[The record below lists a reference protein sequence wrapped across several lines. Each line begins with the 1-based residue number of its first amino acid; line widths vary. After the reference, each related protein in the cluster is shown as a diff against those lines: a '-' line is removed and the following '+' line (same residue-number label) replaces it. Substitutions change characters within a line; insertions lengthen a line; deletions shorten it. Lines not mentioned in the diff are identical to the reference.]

1 MYKTDGAKH
10 RIRRNFGKIGKTIDI
25 PNLIEVQK
33 QSYER
38 FLQKDISAE
47 ERKEF
52 GLQSPFKSIFPI
64 HDFSGTSSLEF
75 VKYTF
80 EDSKYDE
87 LECINKGMTYEAP
100 IRLTARLLVFDTDME
115 NSTKSI
121 RDIKEQEI
129 YFGTIPMMTQKG
141 TFIINGTERVIV
153 SQLHRSPG
161 VFFDHDKGKTHS
173 SGKLLYSARI
183 IPLRGSWLDF
193 EFDPKDLLHVRI
205 DRRRKFPATTFLKAL
220 GYTSKELLTEF
231 YDTEKIIVTADGCF
245 RSVNF
250 DNLYRQKISD
260 DIIDPRTKEI
270 IGKKGDRYTKKLHR
284 AIEAAGITTI
294 PISNEDVM
302 GKVLADDL
310 IDLTTG
316 EVIASRNQTLNPDIL
331 RSILD
336 KGISEVDCLV
346 LDAPGVSTTIRDTM
360 LLDKIDD
367 SDEAKLE
374 IYRKMRPSSPPTQ
387 EVADNFFNGLF
398 FNISSF
404 DLSPVGRLKLNHRLE
419 LQDVP
424 LDYRTLRKEDIVATV
439 KELIRLK
446 NSEASVD
453 DIDNL
458 GNRRVRAVGELLEN
472 QYRIGLV
479 RMERAIKERMSL
491 QEVET
496 LMPHD
501 LINSKPVSAVV
512 KEFFGT
518 SQLSQFMDQTNPLSE
533 VTHKRRLSAL
543 GPGGLTRERAGFE
556 VRDVHP
562 THYGRICPIETPEG
576 PNIGLIVSLSTY
588 ARVNEYG
595 FIETPYRHV
604 DNKKVTNNI
613 SYLSALDER
622 DYPIAQANAP
632 IDNKGFFINS
642 EAAVRIQ
649 GEASKIPIK
658 DIKYMDVSPDQLVSV
673 SASLIPF
680 LEHDDAN
687 RALMGSN
694 MQRQAVPLLKA
705 KAPLVGTGIEGVVAK
720 DAGVS
725 VVAGRDGI
733 VEGVDASRIV
743 IRSTGNDEHA
753 EEVEIHK
760 LIKYQKS
767 NQNTCYNQRPIVK
780 KGDIVKKG
788 NIIADGPAIELGELA
803 LGQNVMVAFMSWGG
817 YNFEDSI
824 IVSERIVKDECYTS
838 IHIEEFEV
846 VSRDTKLGKEEITK
860 DIPNVGEDAL
870 RNLDESGIVKI
881 GAEVEVG
888 DILVGK
894 ITPKGETQLSP
905 EEKLLRAIFGDK
917 AGDVKDTS
925 LRVPPGVEGTV
936 IDAKV
941 FSRRGVEK
949 DHRTQKIENKE
960 KKRLEKDKA
969 DEIDIIESSVRK
981 RLKELLVGKTL
992 KSNLRGKTSA
1002 KALLTTRK
1010 PISEEDVDHIPINA
1024 WMGADIKTSM
1034 DDIEKMESIVEKY
1047 NLKISQINKTFDD
1060 KIERLSQGDEL
1071 APGVIKMVRVYVAV
1085 KRKLSVGDKM
1095 AGRHGNKGVL
1105 SRVLPVEDMPYFAD
1119 GTPVDIILNPLGVPS
1134 RMNVGQVLEAHL
1146 GWASRELG
1154 IQVAEMIDH
1163 MKNTDQ
1169 LRKRLKTILTEKAYN
1184 SFYKELND
1192 AELLEKVKILKDGI
1206 HMATPVF
1213 DGVDEGDIQKY
1224 LEMAGLPKS
1233 GQTILYDGRTGE
1245 PFNHPVTVGIMYIM
1259 KLHHLVDDKIHARS
1273 IGPYSLV
1280 TQQPLGG
1287 KAQFGGQR
1295 LGEMEVWA
1303 MEAYGAS
1310 YSLQEF
1316 LTVKSDDVAGRTRM
1330 YERIVKGNNVLEAGL
1345 PESFKVLIKEL
1356 LSLGLEFH
1364 LLEDISA

>member
-1 MYKTDGAKH
+1 MKAMNGE
-10 RIRRNFGKIGKTIDI
+10 RQRVRRNFGKIGKTIDI

-33 QSYER
+33 HSYSR
-38 FLQKDISAE
+38 FLQKDEPPE
-47 ERKEF
+47 ERKDY
-52 GLQSPFKSIFPI
+52 GLQSPFKSVFPI
-64 HDFSGTSSLEF
+64 QDFSGTSSLEF

-80 EDSKYDE
+80 EAEKYDE
-87 LECINKGMTYEAP
+87 DECISKGMTYEAP
-100 IRLTARLLVFDTDME
+100 LRLTARLLVFDTDAE
-115 NSTKSI
+115 NATKSI

-129 YFGTIPMMTQKG
+129 YFGTIPMMTKKG

-193 EFDPKDLLHVRI
+193 EFDQKDLLHVRI

-220 GYTSKELLTEF
+220 GYSSKELLSKF
-231 YDTEKIIVTADGCF
+231 YDIEKISISKTGLF
-245 RSVNF
+245 REAKIE
-250 DNLYRQKISD
+250 NLYRQRISR
-260 DIIDPRTKEI
+260 DIHAPK
-270 IGKKGDRYTKKLHR
+270 GKKKKLAKKGDKYTKRLHR
-284 AIEAAGITTI
+284 ELESMGIDKI
-294 PISNEDVM
+294 PVNMEDVE
-302 GKVLADDL
+302 GRILIDDL
-310 IDLTTG
+310 IDESTG
-316 EVIASRNQTLNPDIL
+316 EVLGTRNQPLTQEIIE
-331 RSILD
+331 RSIER
-336 KGISEVDCLV
+336 GITEIECLV
-346 LDAPGVSTTIRDTM
+346 LDAPGVNSTIRDTM
-360 LLDKIDD
+360 LLDKIDS

-387 EVADNFFNGLF
+387 EVANSFFNNLF
-398 FNISSF
+398 FNVSSF
-404 DLSPVGRLKLNHRLE
+404 DLSSVGRLKLNYRLD
-419 LQDVP
+419 LKDVP
-424 LDYRTLRKEDIVATV
+424 LDLRTLRKEDIILIV

-543 GPGGLTRERAGFE
+543 GPGGLTRDRAGFE

-576 PNIGLIVSLSTY
+576 PNIGLIVSLSTF

-604 DNKKVTNNI
+604 TNGKVTKNI
-613 SYLSALDER
+613 SYLSALNER

-632 IDNKGFFINS
+632 LDSKGMFINK
-642 EAAVRIQ
+642 EAAVRIE
-649 GEASKIPIK
+649 GEASKISTK
-658 DIKYMDVSPDQLVSV
+658 DVVYMDVSPDQLVSV

-705 KAPLVGTGIEGVVAK
+705 KAPLIGTGIEGVVAK
-720 DAGVS
+720 DSGVTL
-725 VVAGRDGI
+725 VATRDGI
-733 VEGVDASRIV
+733 IEDVDASRIV
-743 IRSTGNDEHA
+743 IRSTDNDDK

-760 LIKYQKS
+760 IVKYQRS

-780 KGDIVKKG
+780 KGEFVKKG
-788 NIIADGPAIELGELA
+788 QIIADGPATEMGELA

-824 IVSERIVKDECYTS
+824 IVSERVVKEDIYTS

-846 VSRDTKLGKEEITK
+846 ISRDTKLGKEEITK
-860 DIPNVGEDAL
+860 DIPNVGEEAL
-870 RNLDESGIVKI
+870 SNLDESGIVKI

-917 AGDVKDTS
+917 AGDVKDSS

-949 DHRTQKIENKE
+949 DYRSQSIEEKE
-960 KKRLEKDKA
+960 IERLEKDRT
-969 DEIDIIESSVRK
+969 DEIEIVSKSIRR
-981 RLKELLVGKTL
+981 RLKDILVGKSVKTTL
-992 KSNLRGKTSA
+992 RDRNSGKI
-1002 KALLTTRK
+1002 LLNTKKDITAENIDEFSIETWR
-1010 PISEEDVDHIPINA
+1010 
-1024 WMGADIKTSM
+1024 GADIRGSM
-1034 DDIEKMESIVEKY
+1034 DLIEKMEAIVENY
-1047 NLKISQINKTFDD
+1047 IRRLEQINKVFDN
-1060 KIERLSQGDEL
+1060 KMAKLSMGDEL
-1071 APGVIKMVRVYVAV
+1071 APGVIKMVKVYVAV

-1105 SRVLPVEDMPYFAD
+1105 SRVLPVEDMPYFKD

-1154 IQVAEMIDH
+1154 RQIDEVL
-1163 MKNTDQ
+1163 KNLQDAGE
-1169 LRKRLKTILTEKAYN
+1169 LRKKIKSVYSTKEYN
-1184 SFYKELND
+1184 KHFKDMND
-1192 AELLEKVKILKDGI
+1192 DDLIQNAWFLKDGI
-1206 HMATPVF
+1206 PMATSVF
-1213 DGVDEGDIQKY
+1213 DGIEEDEIQKN
-1224 LEMAGLPKS
+1224 LEKAGLPIT

-1245 PFNHPVTVGIMYIM
+1245 PFNQPVTVGIMYM
-1259 KLHHLVDDKIHARS
+1259 LKLHHLVDDKIHARS

-1303 MEAYGAS
+1303 MEAYGAA

-1330 YERIVKGNNVLEAGL
+1330 YERIVKGNNILESGL

-1356 LSLGLEFH
+1356 LSLGLEFQ
-1364 LLEDISA
+1364 LLEDTEN

>member
-1 MYKTDGAKH
+1 MNITDGATH

-38 FLQKDISAE
+38 FLQKDVPAE

-80 EDSKYDE
+80 EEAKYDE
-87 LECINKGMTYEAP
+87 FECINKGMTFEAP
-100 IRLTARLLVFDTDME
+100 IRLTARLLVFDTDLE
-115 NSTKSI
+115 NATKSI

-129 YFGTIPMMTQKG
+129 YFGTIPMMTHKG

-193 EFDPKDLLHVRI
+193 EFDPKDLMHVRI

-231 YDTEKIIVTADGCF
+231 YDTEKIVITKDGCF

-260 DIIDPRTKEI
+260 DIIDPHTKEVL
-270 IGKKGDRYTKKLHR
+270 GKKGERYTKKLHR
-284 AIEAAGITTI
+284 SLETAGITKI
-294 PISNEDVM
+294 RISNEDVV

-310 IDLTTG
+310 IDMSTG
-316 EVIASRNQTLNPDIL
+316 EVIASRNQSLNPDIL
-331 RSILD
+331 KITLE
-336 KGISEVDCLV
+336 KGITEVDCLV

-360 LLDKIDD
+360 LLDKIDN
-367 SDEAKLE
+367 SGEAKLE

-398 FNISSF
+398 FNMSSF

-419 LQDVP
+419 IQDVP
-424 LDYRTLRKEDIVATV
+424 LDYRTLRKDDIIATV

-576 PNIGLIVSLSTY
+576 PNIGLIVSLSTF

-604 DNKKVTNNI
+604 ENKRVTDQI

-632 IDNKGFFINS
+632 IDHKGFFINN
-642 EAAVRIQ
+642 EAAVRIE
-649 GEASKIPIK
+649 GEAGKALVK
-658 DIKYMDVSPDQLVSV
+658 DVKYMDVSPDQLVSV

-705 KAPLVGTGIEGVVAK
+705 KAPLVGTGIEGVVAQ
-720 DAGVS
+720 DSGVS

-733 VEGVDASRIV
+733 VEDVDASRIV
-743 IRSTGNDEHA
+743 IRSTG
-753 EEVEIHK
+753 
-760 LIKYQKS
+760 S
-767 NQNTCYNQRPIVK
+767 
-780 KGDIVKKG
+780 
-788 NIIADGPAIELGELA
+788 GE
-803 LGQNVMVAFMSWGG
+803 
-817 YNFEDSI
+817 
-824 IVSERIVKDECYTS
+824 
-838 IHIEEFEV
+838 
-846 VSRDTKLGKEEITK
+846 
-860 DIPNVGEDAL
+860 
-870 RNLDESGIVKI
+870 
-881 GAEVEVG
+881 
-888 DILVGK
+888 
-894 ITPKGETQLSP
+894 
-905 EEKLLRAIFGDK
+905 
-917 AGDVKDTS
+917 
-925 LRVPPGVEGTV
+925 
-936 IDAKV
+936 
-941 FSRRGVEK
+941 
-949 DHRTQKIENKE
+949 
-960 KKRLEKDKA
+960 
-969 DEIDIIESSVRK
+969 
-981 RLKELLVGKTL
+981 
-992 KSNLRGKTSA
+992 
-1002 KALLTTRK
+1002 
-1010 PISEEDVDHIPINA
+1010 
-1024 WMGADIKTSM
+1024 
-1034 DDIEKMESIVEKY
+1034 
-1047 NLKISQINKTFDD
+1047 
-1060 KIERLSQGDEL
+1060 
-1071 APGVIKMVRVYVAV
+1071 
-1085 KRKLSVGDKM
+1085 
-1095 AGRHGNKGVL
+1095 
-1105 SRVLPVEDMPYFAD
+1105 
-1119 GTPVDIILNPLGVPS
+1119 
-1134 RMNVGQVLEAHL
+1134 
-1146 GWASRELG
+1146 
-1154 IQVAEMIDH
+1154 
-1163 MKNTDQ
+1163 
-1169 LRKRLKTILTEKAYN
+1169 
-1184 SFYKELND
+1184 
-1192 AELLEKVKILKDGI
+1192 
-1206 HMATPVF
+1206 
-1213 DGVDEGDIQKY
+1213 
-1224 LEMAGLPKS
+1224 
-1233 GQTILYDGRTGE
+1233 
-1245 PFNHPVTVGIMYIM
+1245 
-1259 KLHHLVDDKIHARS
+1259 
-1273 IGPYSLV
+1273 
-1280 TQQPLGG
+1280 
-1287 KAQFGGQR
+1287 QF
-1295 LGEMEVWA
+1295 
-1303 MEAYGAS
+1303 
-1310 YSLQEF
+1310 
-1316 LTVKSDDVAGRTRM
+1316 
-1330 YERIVKGNNVLEAGL
+1330 
-1345 PESFKVLIKEL
+1345 
-1356 LSLGLEFH
+1356 
-1364 LLEDISA
+1364 